1 MPSAKREEIKQ
12 GRGEKVSERWSQ
24 CCNFGLEQLGK
35 VTFSYVG
42 IREGVFQE
50 EGTVSAK
57 ALGQEGAWHVRGAAR
72 RPGQL
77 WPGE

>member
-42 IREGVFQE
+42 IWEGVFQE
-50 EGTVSAK
+50 VQRPWGRSVPGTLENK
-57 ALGQEGAWHVRGAAR
+57 LGDK
-72 RPGQL
+72 
-77 WPGE
+77 